1 MALERMASDV
11 SNAST
16 ARNVV
21 SRWANIPSDIRLPLF
36 RSREDQ
42 YRGRHGD
49 ACPPRR

>member
-1 MALERMASDV
+1 MALKRMASHV
-11 SNAST
+11 SNAYT

-21 SRWANIPSDIRLPLF
+21 SRCADIPSDIRLPLF
-36 RSREDQ
+36 RSMEDQ